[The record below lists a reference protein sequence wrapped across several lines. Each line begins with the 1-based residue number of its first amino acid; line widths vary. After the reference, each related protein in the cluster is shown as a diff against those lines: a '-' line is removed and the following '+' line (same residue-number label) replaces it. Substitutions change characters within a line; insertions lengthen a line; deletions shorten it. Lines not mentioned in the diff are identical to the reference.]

1 MWGIHQFGLRHLVSR
16 IDLTDTKL
24 CNSRYGIGHWALGI
38 GHWAL
43 GIGHWALL
51 ITHYSLLITHY
62 SPLSSLSPLS
72 SFPCLPVTE
81 KIKLRVHQNAC

>member
-24 CNSRYGIGHWALGI
+24 CNSRYGMGIGHWAWGI

-43 GIGHWALL
+43 GI
-51 ITHYSLLITHY
+51 TYYSLLIFPP
-62 SPLSSLSPLS
+62 SPRY
-72 SFPCLPVTE
+72 E
-81 KIKLRVHQNAC
+81 KN